1 MTLKHDGEQYRDTY
15 HGDRDVSAHPI
26 LMIYAHKLAA
36 LAPLGIR
43 DKHLIRQAGSQTGKT
58 TGDYMG
64 IH

>member
-1 MTLKHDGEQYRDTY
+1 
-15 HGDRDVSAHPI
+15 
-26 LMIYAHKLAA
+26 MIYAHKLAA